1 MIFIFRNILIVYCET
16 IKRFYMDKFN
26 QIKSVTLTCEYKEYI
41 SCTEIFGIHILFVSL
56 FLFLY
61 LKRIFIEFFKDSL
74 V

>member
-41 SCTEIFGIHILFVSL
+41 SCTEIFGIHYIANKNIREFDFV
-56 FLFLY
+56 
-61 LKRIFIEFFKDSL
+61 
-74 V
+74 